1 MKLKFL
7 LFTIL
12 GLAFLTFNIG
22 AQTKRTTTKPKTTKP
37 VKTPITQI
45 QQGTLSI
52 ETGLVFDTGEV
63 VRVARTQFYL
73 LDKDLKDVLTEAGF
87 TDATTGNATS
97 DAVAGRESQIEQ
109 YASLQGRKKR
119 FGTIKDELTKA
130 EEAIK
135 QHSIATMTTDF
146 DGKGSFAAI
155 KTGQYFLFGFTF
167 IDDWVLVWNVS
178 VDLKTGS
185 QSLTL
190 DQNNVAGKAIWR
202 Q

>member
-1 MKLKFL
+1 MKLNFL

-12 GLAFLTFNIG
+12 VFAFLTFNAE
-22 AQTKRTTTKPKTTKP
+22 AQTKRTTTKPKTAKP
-37 VKTPITQI
+37 AKTPTAKI
-45 QQGTLSI
+45 QQDTLAI

-63 VRVARTQFYL
+63 ARVARTQFYL
-73 LDKDLKDVLTEAGF
+73 LDKDLKDVLTETGF
-87 TDATTGNATS
+87 IDSTTGNAIS
-97 DAVAGRESQIEQ
+97 DAVAGRKSQIEQ
-109 YASLQGRKKR
+109 YASLQGQKKR
-119 FGTIKDELTKA
+119 FGTTKDELTKA

-146 DGKGSFAAI
+146 DGKGSFTAT

-167 IDDWVLVWNVS
+167 IDSWVLVWNVP

-185 QSLTL
+185 QSLIL

-202 Q
+202 R